1 MDCIFCMIIKG
12 EIPSKKIYEDDKIL
26 SFYDINPEAK
36 VHFLVLPKAHIVSAD
51 EINEGNSDI
60 IAHIFTQIPKIA
72 KLAGLTN
79 GYRII
84 NNCGHDACQSVPHIH
99 FHILGGEKLPE
110 HIK

>member
-1 MDCIFCMIIKG
+1 MDCIFCKIVNG
-12 EIPSKKIYEDDKIL
+12 EIPSKKIYEDDKIV

-36 VHFLVLPKAHIVSAD
+36 IHFLVLPKEHIVSAD
-51 EINEGNSDI
+51 EINEENSGI
-60 IAHIFTQIPKIA
+60 IAHIFEQIPKIA

-84 NNCGHDACQSVPHIH
+84 NNCGPDSCQSVPHIH